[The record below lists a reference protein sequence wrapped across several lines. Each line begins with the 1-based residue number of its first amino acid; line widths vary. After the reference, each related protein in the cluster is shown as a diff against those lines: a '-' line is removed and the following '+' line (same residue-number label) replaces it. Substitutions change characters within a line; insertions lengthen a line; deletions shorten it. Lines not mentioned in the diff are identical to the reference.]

1 MMTLEHKGSNLI
13 NPASSCMIIEAGE
26 SKTPAAEGSCFEL
39 HVGTGDDS
47 TYTINT
53 AGISGLAVYAQHVP
67 IEFERDRH
75 YLYDASGTDIEPV
88 AQDGPKAW
96 EWAGIF
102 SVADASHT
110 WSMQKVDGAYA
121 DPSMQLVLIPVDTAT
136 EAMLDWYGQT
146 GSDLL
151 GDSCTVV
158 EDGGSMTPAA
168 GGSCFELQVGTGD
181 DSTYTIVTDGISGLA
196 VYAQHV
202 PIEFER
208 DTHYLYDSSGT
219 DIEPVAEESGGGH
232 AGHDHGH
239 RRLAGHRRLV
249 DVDAALHTYEDSCD
263 AVNCFIEAEGCSDAV
278 DLDSLE
284 TLQERASKK
293 CHVTLEEATACP
305 AADPHAGHD
314 HDHDDDDDDDDTTKA
329 PPAATTAPPAA
340 TTEAPTTD
348 PPVLESG
355 VKPVAAL
362 TSVMLVLMSAM

>member
-1 MMTLEHKGSNLI
+1 MQLVLIPVDTATEAMLDWYGQTGSDLLGD
-13 NPASSCMIIEAGE
+13 SCTVVEDGGSM
-26 SKTPAAEGSCFEL
+26 TPAAGGSCFEL

-47 TYTINT
+47 TFTINT

-75 YLYDASGTDIEPV
+75 YLYDSSEVDIEPV

-136 EAMLDWYGQT
+136 EAVLDWYGQT

-151 GDSCTVV
+151 GDGCTVV
-158 EDGGSMTPAA
+158 ADGGSMTPVA

-181 DSTYTIVTDGISGLA
+181 DSTFTIVTDGISGLA

-219 DIEPVAEESGGGH
+219 DIEPIAEESGGGH

-249 DVDAALHTYEDSCD
+249 DVDAALH
-263 AVNCFIEAEGCSDAV
+263 
-278 DLDSLE
+278 
-284 TLQERASKK
+284 
-293 CHVTLEEATACP
+293 
-305 AADPHAGHD
+305 
-314 HDHDDDDDDDDTTKA
+314 
-329 PPAATTAPPAA
+329 
-340 TTEAPTTD
+340 
-348 PPVLESG
+348 
-355 VKPVAAL
+355 
-362 TSVMLVLMSAM
+362 